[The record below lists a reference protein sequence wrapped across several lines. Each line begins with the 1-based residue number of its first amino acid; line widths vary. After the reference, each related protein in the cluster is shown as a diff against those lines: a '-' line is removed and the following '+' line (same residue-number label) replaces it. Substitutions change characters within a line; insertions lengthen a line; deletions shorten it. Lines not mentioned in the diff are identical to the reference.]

1 MKFWTLSTLC
11 TASLLILNGCVASP
25 TPPEELKI
33 DSSLP
38 MVKLTQNGLIVDMKT
53 VAFEWTSVKDPRV
66 QGVYVYKESFTPEN
80 GSQFEYYATIP
91 SRFQTHYLDKNV
103 EPDSRYNYRFRTFSK
118 DAHGVESK
126 TVPVNTLP
134 VLSSVSWIHSI
145 TGMPRSAKIIWR
157 PHTNE
162 RVNSYI
168 IERKTL
174 EEEEWKKIDT
184 IMGRLNAEYIDAELD
199 DNYVY
204 IYRIRAVTF
213 DDIVSTPSE
222 GVKVVTKALP
232 RAVVNIKTTNNL
244 AKKIQISWDASTQE
258 DFELYHVYKSKNMD
272 GGYELIAKL
281 SKDAHGVESKTVPVN
296 TLPVLSSVS
305 WIHSITGMPRS
316 AKIIWRPHTNERVNS
331 YIIERKT
338 LEEEEWKKIDT
349 IVGRLNAEY
358 IDAELDD
365 NYVYIYRIRAVT
377 YDDIVSTPSEGVK
390 VVTKALPRAVVN
402 IKTTN
407 NLAKKIQISW
417 DASTQEDFELYHV
430 YKSKNMDGGYELIA
444 KLHNSNSFIDNIDED
459 GKSYFYRVS
468 VIDKDGLES
477 EHEKNSIHGMTLPKP
492 SAPGIV
498 EAKLTKL
505 TIELIWSKADPRAR
519 SFIVEKS
526 ETKGW
531 FDKTSETYEGI
542 TSQHFSDKNILPN
555 SKYLYTVY
563 SVDKDGVKS
572 EPSIEVKIETPESTE
587 IESTPVK
594 KRADKEVKIAPRS
607 DKKQE
612 VISPAENLDLN
623 EI

>member
-281 SKDAHGVESKTVPVN
+281 
-296 TLPVLSSVS
+296 
-305 WIHSITGMPRS
+305 
-316 AKIIWRPHTNERVNS
+316 
-331 YIIERKT
+331 
-338 LEEEEWKKIDT
+338 
-349 IVGRLNAEY
+349 
-358 IDAELDD
+358 
-365 NYVYIYRIRAVT
+365 
-377 YDDIVSTPSEGVK
+377 
-390 VVTKALPRAVVN
+390 
-402 IKTTN
+402 
-407 NLAKKIQISW
+407 
-417 DASTQEDFELYHV
+417 
-430 YKSKNMDGGYELIA
+430 
-444 KLHNSNSFIDNIDED
+444 HNSNSFIDNIDED